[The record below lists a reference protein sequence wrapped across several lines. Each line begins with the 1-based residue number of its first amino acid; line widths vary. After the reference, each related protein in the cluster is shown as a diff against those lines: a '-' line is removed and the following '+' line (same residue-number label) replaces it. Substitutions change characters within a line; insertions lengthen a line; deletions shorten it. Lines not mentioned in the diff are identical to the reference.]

1 MRELVYVHLDA
12 QVCASVC
19 VCVRACAHMYFIY
32 IRLQVA
38 LSLKAPDNIL
48 FHFQPFIH
56 QLGSEVNILPTDNN
70 TTCLF
75 LFGEPLLMDYC

>member
-1 MRELVYVHLDA
+1 MRELVYVHL
-12 QVCASVC
+12 CASVC
-19 VCVRACAHMYFIY
+19 VCVGVLARTCISFTFVFK
-32 IRLQVA
+32 L

-70 TTCLF
+70 ATCLF
-75 LFGEPLLMDYC
+75 LFREQLLMDYC